1 MRNSSKL
8 VIPLSFCSLPQVL
21 HFPFNFLFSSLF
33 LLVKAPHSSCPK
45 LEMLFYHF
53 SYCFS
58 VFLKNYLQMYVIII
72 LTEKQYLSV
81 YLSLTVLFHQGHCYL
96 LCIHQDI

>member
-1 MRNSSKL
+1 
-8 VIPLSFCSLPQVL
+8 
-21 HFPFNFLFSSLF
+21 
-33 LLVKAPHSSCPK
+33 
-45 LEMLFYHF
+45 
-53 SYCFS
+53 
-58 VFLKNYLQMYVIII
+58 MYVIII